1 MRTNILLVILCLS
14 SSLWGQDPWK
24 IIATDI
30 RPDHYYGVTVG
41 NGMLGIVSSAYPFRT
56 DNVVLA
62 GSYDKYGRGRVS
74 NFLNGF
80 NMLNTSVSIDG
91 KTVNCSNISGFTQ
104 TLDMKN
110 AMHTSHFSFGEKAD
124 VTYSYLALRQL
135 PYCALL
141 VVDVNPKSDLTL
153 SAVNIQEIPDAFRDG
168 QMYYNE
174 INRRHASV
182 KLLTTQAKSPTGH
195 LTVCA
200 SSAFLFR
207 AKYSVSGLAVE
218 K

>member
-1 MRTNILLVILCLS
+1 MARTNLS
-14 SSLWGQDPWK
+14 LIFLFLFASLWGQNPWK

-30 RPDHYYGVTVG
+30 HPDNYYGVTMG
-41 NGMLGIVSSAYPFRT
+41 NGMLGIVSSPYPFRT

-80 NMLNTSVSIDG
+80 NMLNASVSIDG
-91 KTVNCSNISGFTQ
+91 ENISRSNISGFTQ
-104 TLDMKN
+104 TLDMKS

-124 VTYSYLALRQL
+124 IIYSYLALRQL

-141 VVDVNPKSDLTL
+141 VVEVEPKVDLTL

-168 QMYYNE
+168 KCTIM
-174 INRRHASV
+174 R
-182 KLLTTQAKSPTGH
+182 
-195 LTVCA
+195 
-200 SSAFLFR
+200 
-207 AKYSVSGLAVE
+207 
-218 K
+218 

>member
-91 KTVNCSNISGFTQ
+91 KTVNNVIYFIVQ
-104 TLDMKN
+104 I
-110 AMHTSHFSFGEKAD
+110 FSKYGRYITPKLFDSRRKLC
-124 VTYSYLALRQL
+124 YSS
-135 PYCALL
+135 PY
-141 VVDVNPKSDLTL
+141 S
-153 SAVNIQEIPDAFRDG
+153 
-168 QMYYNE
+168 
-174 INRRHASV
+174 
-182 KLLTTQAKSPTGH
+182 
-195 LTVCA
+195 
-200 SSAFLFR
+200 
-207 AKYSVSGLAVE
+207 
-218 K
+218 

>member
-104 TLDMKN
+104 TLDMKMPCTPHISLWRESRCHLLLLGIE
-110 AMHTSHFSFGEKAD
+110 AI
-124 VTYSYLALRQL
+124 
-135 PYCALL
+135 ALL
-141 VVDVNPKSDLTL
+141 CLIGSGCKSK
-153 SAVNIQEIPDAFRDG
+153 E
-168 QMYYNE
+168 
-174 INRRHASV
+174 
-182 KLLTTQAKSPTGH
+182 
-195 LTVCA
+195 
-200 SSAFLFR
+200 
-207 AKYSVSGLAVE
+207 
-218 K
+218 